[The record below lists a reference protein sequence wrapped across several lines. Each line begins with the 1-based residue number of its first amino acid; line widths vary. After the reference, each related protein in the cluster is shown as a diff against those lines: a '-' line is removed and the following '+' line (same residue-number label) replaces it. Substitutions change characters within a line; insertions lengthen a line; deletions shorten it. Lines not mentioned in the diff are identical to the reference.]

1 MERIYREQL
10 NVQDVEFIPVV
21 EQMGITYRE
30 NFAGCEVADV
40 KEITDPMVG
49 LLVSDMI
56 PEGYYAEAAEVS
68 TDEPTDEPE
77 TEGEETETEI

>member
-1 MERIYREQL
+1 MERKYREQL

-21 EQMGITYRE
+21 EQMGVTYRE

-56 PEGYYAEAAEVS
+56 PEGFYAETVDVPAEDE
-68 TDEPTDEPE
+68 TDEPT
-77 TEGEETETEI
+77 TEENL

>member
-1 MERIYREQL
+1 MERKYREQL

-21 EQMGITYRE
+21 EQMGVTYRE

-56 PEGYYAEAAEVS
+56 PEGFYAEASATNDTVTGSGDSADEV
-68 TDEPTDEPE
+68 
-77 TEGEETETEI
+77 EI

>member
-1 MERIYREQL
+1 MERMYREQL

-40 KEITDPMVG
+40 KDITDPMVG

-56 PEGYYAEAAEVS
+56 PEGYYAEDAEVS
-68 TDEPTDEPE
+68 TVELA
-77 TEGEETETEI
+77 TEGEETDTEI

>member
-21 EQMGITYRE
+21 EQMGIEYRGME
-30 NFAGCEVADV
+30 GAEVADAR
-40 KEITDPMVG
+40 ELTDPMIG
-49 LLVSDMI
+49 LQVSTMI

-68 TDEPTDEPE
+68 TDEPE
-77 TEGEETETEI
+77 TEGEGTETEI

>member
-1 MERIYREQL
+1 MERKYREQL

-21 EQMGITYRE
+21 EQMGVTYRK

-56 PEGYYAEAAEVS
+56 PEGFYAESTEAA
-68 TDEPTDEPE
+68 PAQ
-77 TEGEETETEI
+77 EETTEESL